1 MVTVS
6 CPTKC
11 KCMFSYMGKVKEVKR
26 KKEKGATEVTLLFD
40 RCTVGVQVVQEV
52 QVANKKEKGDF
63 GGWRKV
69 GCIRRSPC
77 GDGAVNG

>member
-11 KCMFSYMGKVKEVKR
+11 KCSRCMSSYMGKVKEVKR

-40 RCTVGVQVVQEV
+40 RCTVSVQVVQVV
-52 QVANKKEKGDF
+52 QVAKKKEK
-63 GGWRKV
+63 V
-69 GCIRRSPC
+69 IL
-77 GDGAVNG
+77 GAGERWAA